1 MSKGKWAS
9 GARGLKGRWVCG
21 GGRRTRRRG
30 RVHGGDVGERLG
42 TTDEWGPQ
50 RRESLSARARET
62 TPIGLAHREVGGR
75 EGGERAGAGW
85 ASLG

>member
-1 MSKGKWAS
+1 
-9 GARGLKGRWVCG
+9 
-21 GGRRTRRRG
+21 
-30 RVHGGDVGERLG
+30 VGERLG